1 MKNSELWRALG
12 RNTIISMVLFG
23 ALLGL
28 LWLAEMIFPS
38 MTLLK
43 WHDKW
48 HDPAWVVGIPASII
62 GVAYILTIRDPHN
75 YTGFYAGIIMSI
87 LLGIQFIL
95 QGGYDSAFL
104 FFLVFIPFQMMSIY
118 KWSRNKEEGGASF
131 EPKFLDTPRLVMS
144 IAMLVIITAGD
155 YVLSTFALMHD
166 GLTDN
171 MPVKILN
178 GLLISSSFLA
188 NYWLIYRKTDSWIYW
203 FIYSVAG
210 IGLFI
215 ILGNVFSI
223 VLFTFFLVINSMAGL
238 AWIKGTSKEN
248 LNWVKIEPAQLMDF
262 LLAKMGGMAKSSVKQ
277 LLGQRR
283 VKVGNA
289 IQTRHDF
296 ALKKGDVVTV
306 SSGRG
311 NSQLTHP
318 KLKIVYEDDDLIV
331 VNKQPGL
338 LTVAATPGSSETTA
352 YSILRAYVKKQNAR
366 AGIYVVHRLD
376 RETSGLLVFARSE
389 ELQHYMREYW
399 RELVTERTYIALAEG
414 VLKPAEGKITTWLT
428 EDKRN
433 AVVYSSPVDDGG
445 DIAITNY
452 KTLRSSADGQYSLVE
467 LHLET
472 GRTNQ
477 IRVHLASK
485 GCPVVG
491 DRKYGHGNEYSPID
505 RLCLH
510 AKVLAFI
517 HPVTEKTVRFE
528 SPVPKEFNRVL
539 V

>member
-1 MKNSELWRALG
+1 MIKRKADTILKVSEQ
-12 RNTIISMVLFG
+12 V
-23 ALLGL
+23 
-28 LWLAEMIFPS
+28 
-38 MTLLK
+38 
-43 WHDKW
+43 
-48 HDPAWVVGIPASII
+48 
-62 GVAYILTIRDPHN
+62 
-75 YTGFYAGIIMSI
+75 
-87 LLGIQFIL
+87 
-95 QGGYDSAFL
+95 
-104 FFLVFIPFQMMSIY
+104 
-118 KWSRNKEEGGASF
+118 
-131 EPKFLDTPRLVMS
+131 
-144 IAMLVIITAGD
+144 
-155 YVLSTFALMHD
+155 ALMEF
-166 GLTDN
+166 
-171 MPVKILN
+171 
-178 GLLISSSFLA
+178 LIS
-188 NYWLIYRKTDSWIYW
+188 
-203 FIYSVAG
+203 
-210 IGLFI
+210 
-215 ILGNVFSI
+215 
-223 VLFTFFLVINSMAGL
+223 
-238 AWIKGTSKEN
+238 
-248 LNWVKIEPAQLMDF
+248 
-262 LLAKMGGMAKSSVKQ
+262 KMGGMAKSSVKQ

-283 VKVGNA
+283 VKVGNVV
-289 IQTRHDF
+289 QTRHDF
-296 ALKKGDVVTV
+296 ALKAGDIVTV

-389 ELQHYMREYW
+389 ELQHYMRQYW

-414 VLKPAEGKITTWLT
+414 VLEPREGKITTWLT

-452 KTLRSSADGQYSLVE
+452 KVLKTSNYGTTLNSPLSTINYQLVE

-491 DRKYGHGNEYSPID
+491 DRKYGHGNESSPID

-510 AKVLAFI
+510 AKVLEFI
-517 HPVTEKTVRFE
+517 HPVTEKKVRFE

-539 V
+539 Q

>member
-1 MKNSELWRALG
+1 MIKRKQD
-12 RNTIISMVLFG
+12 TI
-23 ALLGL
+23 
-28 LWLAEMIFPS
+28 
-38 MTLLK
+38 LK
-43 WHDKW
+43 
-48 HDPAWVVGIPASII
+48 
-62 GVAYILTIRDPHN
+62 VAD
-75 YTGFYAGIIMSI
+75 
-87 LLGIQFIL
+87 
-95 QGGYDSAFL
+95 
-104 FFLVFIPFQMMSIY
+104 
-118 KWSRNKEEGGASF
+118 
-131 EPKFLDTPRLVMS
+131 
-144 IAMLVIITAGD
+144 
-155 YVLSTFALMHD
+155 
-166 GLTDN
+166 
-171 MPVKILN
+171 
-178 GLLISSSFLA
+178 
-188 NYWLIYRKTDSWIYW
+188 
-203 FIYSVAG
+203 
-210 IGLFI
+210 
-215 ILGNVFSI
+215 
-223 VLFTFFLVINSMAGL
+223 
-238 AWIKGTSKEN
+238 
-248 LNWVKIEPAQLMDF
+248 PAQLMDF

-289 IQTRHDF
+289 VQTRHDF
-296 ALKKGDVVTV
+296 ALKVGDVVTV

-352 YSILRAYVKKQNAR
+352 FSILRAYVKKQNAR
-366 AGIYVVHRLD
+366 AGIFVVHRLD
-376 RETSGLLVFARSE
+376 RETSGLLVFARSQ

-399 RELVTERTYIALAEG
+399 RELVTERTYIALTEG
-414 VLKPAEGKITTWLT
+414 VLEPREGQIRSWFT

-433 AVVYSSPVDDGG
+433 AIVYSSPVDDGG
-445 DIAITNY
+445 DLAITNY
-452 KTLRSSADGQYSLVE
+452 KTLKTSPVTSNPSPVTPQYSLVE

-491 DRKYGHGNEYSPID
+491 DRKYGHGNDSSPID

-528 SPVPKEFNRVL
+528 SPVPKEFNRVIL
-539 V
+539 

>member
-1 MKNSELWRALG
+1 MIKRKAD
-12 RNTIISMVLFG
+12 TVLKV
-23 ALLGL
+23 
-28 LWLAEMIFPS
+28 S
-38 MTLLK
+38 
-43 WHDKW
+43 
-48 HDPAWVVGIPASII
+48 
-62 GVAYILTIRDPHN
+62 
-75 YTGFYAGIIMSI
+75 
-87 LLGIQFIL
+87 
-95 QGGYDSAFL
+95 
-104 FFLVFIPFQMMSIY
+104 
-118 KWSRNKEEGGASF
+118 
-131 EPKFLDTPRLVMS
+131 
-144 IAMLVIITAGD
+144 
-155 YVLSTFALMHD
+155 
-166 GLTDN
+166 
-171 MPVKILN
+171 
-178 GLLISSSFLA
+178 
-188 NYWLIYRKTDSWIYW
+188 
-203 FIYSVAG
+203 
-210 IGLFI
+210 
-215 ILGNVFSI
+215 
-223 VLFTFFLVINSMAGL
+223 
-238 AWIKGTSKEN
+238 
-248 LNWVKIEPAQLMDF
+248 EPAPLMEF
-262 LLAKMGGMAKSSVKQ
+262 LIAKMGGMARSSVKQ

-296 ALKKGDVVTV
+296 VLKAGDVVTV

-318 KLKIVYEDDDLIV
+318 KLRIVYEDDDLIV

-366 AGIYVVHRLD
+366 AGVYVVHRLD

-389 ELQHYMREYW
+389 ELQHYMRQYW
-399 RELVTERTYIALAEG
+399 RDLVTERTYIAVAEG
-414 VLKPAEGKITTWLT
+414 VLEPREGKITTWLT

-452 KTLRSSADGQYSLVE
+452 KTLRVASNPLTTNPLTPQYSLVE

-491 DRKYGHGNEYSPID
+491 DRKYGHGNETSPID

-528 SPVPKEFNRVL
+528 SPVPKEFNRL
-539 V
+539 LAL

>member
-1 MKNSELWRALG
+1 MIKRKAD
-12 RNTIISMVLFG
+12 TVL
-23 ALLGL
+23 
-28 LWLAEMIFPS
+28 
-38 MTLLK
+38 K
-43 WHDKW
+43 
-48 HDPAWVVGIPASII
+48 
-62 GVAYILTIRDPHN
+62 VA
-75 YTGFYAGIIMSI
+75 
-87 LLGIQFIL
+87 
-95 QGGYDSAFL
+95 
-104 FFLVFIPFQMMSIY
+104 
-118 KWSRNKEEGGASF
+118 
-131 EPKFLDTPRLVMS
+131 
-144 IAMLVIITAGD
+144 
-155 YVLSTFALMHD
+155 
-166 GLTDN
+166 
-171 MPVKILN
+171 
-178 GLLISSSFLA
+178 
-188 NYWLIYRKTDSWIYW
+188 
-203 FIYSVAG
+203 
-210 IGLFI
+210 
-215 ILGNVFSI
+215 
-223 VLFTFFLVINSMAGL
+223 
-238 AWIKGTSKEN
+238 
-248 LNWVKIEPAQLMDF
+248 EPAQLMDF
-262 LLAKMGGMAKSSVKQ
+262 LLAKMGGMAKASVKQ

-296 ALKKGDVVTV
+296 ALKAGDVVTV

-352 YSILRAYVKKQNAR
+352 FSILRAYVKKQNAR
-366 AGIYVVHRLD
+366 ASIYVVHRLD

-399 RELVTERTYIALAEG
+399 RDLVTERTYIALAEG
-414 VLKPAEGKITTWLT
+414 VLEPREGKITTWLT

-452 KTLRSSADGQYSLVE
+452 KTLKVSPVTGTPSPLTPQYSLVE

-491 DRKYGHGNEYSPID
+491 DRKYGHGNESSPID

-539 V
+539 M

>member
-1 MKNSELWRALG
+1 MIKRKQD
-12 RNTIISMVLFG
+12 TVLKV
-23 ALLGL
+23 
-28 LWLAEMIFPS
+28 AEEAP
-38 MTLLK
+38 
-43 WHDKW
+43 
-48 HDPAWVVGIPASII
+48 
-62 GVAYILTIRDPHN
+62 
-75 YTGFYAGIIMSI
+75 
-87 LLGIQFIL
+87 
-95 QGGYDSAFL
+95 
-104 FFLVFIPFQMMSIY
+104 
-118 KWSRNKEEGGASF
+118 
-131 EPKFLDTPRLVMS
+131 
-144 IAMLVIITAGD
+144 
-155 YVLSTFALMHD
+155 
-166 GLTDN
+166 
-171 MPVKILN
+171 
-178 GLLISSSFLA
+178 
-188 NYWLIYRKTDSWIYW
+188 
-203 FIYSVAG
+203 
-210 IGLFI
+210 
-215 ILGNVFSI
+215 
-223 VLFTFFLVINSMAGL
+223 
-238 AWIKGTSKEN
+238 
-248 LNWVKIEPAQLMDF
+248 LMDF
-262 LLAKMGGMAKSSVKQ
+262 LIAKMGGMTKSSVKQ

-289 IQTRHDF
+289 VQTRHDF
-296 ALKKGDVVTV
+296 ALNAGDVVTV

-311 NSQLTHP
+311 NSQLNHP

-352 YSILRAYVKKQNAR
+352 YSILRAYVKRQNAR

-376 RETSGLLVFARSE
+376 RETSGLLVFARSQ

-414 VLKPAEGKITTWLT
+414 ILEPREGKITTWLT

-452 KTLRSSADGQYSLVE
+452 KTLRVSQMTNDQLPMTNKCYSLVE

-491 DRKYGHGNEYSPID
+491 DRKYGHGNESSPID

-539 V
+539 M

>member
-1 MKNSELWRALG
+1 MIKRKQD
-12 RNTIISMVLFG
+12 TVL
-23 ALLGL
+23 
-28 LWLAEMIFPS
+28 
-38 MTLLK
+38 K
-43 WHDKW
+43 
-48 HDPAWVVGIPASII
+48 
-62 GVAYILTIRDPHN
+62 VAD
-75 YTGFYAGIIMSI
+75 
-87 LLGIQFIL
+87 
-95 QGGYDSAFL
+95 GG
-104 FFLVFIPFQMMSIY
+104 
-118 KWSRNKEEGGASF
+118 
-131 EPKFLDTPRLVMS
+131 
-144 IAMLVIITAGD
+144 
-155 YVLSTFALMHD
+155 
-166 GLTDN
+166 
-171 MPVKILN
+171 
-178 GLLISSSFLA
+178 
-188 NYWLIYRKTDSWIYW
+188 
-203 FIYSVAG
+203 
-210 IGLFI
+210 
-215 ILGNVFSI
+215 
-223 VLFTFFLVINSMAGL
+223 
-238 AWIKGTSKEN
+238 
-248 LNWVKIEPAQLMDF
+248 QLMDF
-262 LLAKMGGMAKSSVKQ
+262 LMAKMGGMARSSVKQ

-296 ALKKGDVVTV
+296 MLKAGDIVTV

-318 KLKIVYEDDDLIV
+318 KLRIVYEDDDLIV

-389 ELQHYMREYW
+389 ELQHYMRQYW
-399 RELVTERTYIALAEG
+399 RELVTERTYIALTEG
-414 VLKPAEGKITTWLT
+414 VLSPREGKITTWLT

-452 KTLRSSADGQYSLVE
+452 KVLKTTTTPPHPSPQGRESGSRHFSSLEGRSGGVIYSLVE

-491 DRKYGHGNEYSPID
+491 DRKYGHGNESSPID

-517 HPVTEKTVRFE
+517 HPVTEKTIRFE

>member
-1 MKNSELWRALG
+1 
-12 RNTIISMVLFG
+12 
-23 ALLGL
+23 
-28 LWLAEMIFPS
+28 
-38 MTLLK
+38 
-43 WHDKW
+43 
-48 HDPAWVVGIPASII
+48 
-62 GVAYILTIRDPHN
+62 
-75 YTGFYAGIIMSI
+75 
-87 LLGIQFIL
+87 
-95 QGGYDSAFL
+95 
-104 FFLVFIPFQMMSIY
+104 
-118 KWSRNKEEGGASF
+118 
-131 EPKFLDTPRLVMS
+131 
-144 IAMLVIITAGD
+144 
-155 YVLSTFALMHD
+155 
-166 GLTDN
+166 
-171 MPVKILN
+171 
-178 GLLISSSFLA
+178 
-188 NYWLIYRKTDSWIYW
+188 
-203 FIYSVAG
+203 
-210 IGLFI
+210 
-215 ILGNVFSI
+215 
-223 VLFTFFLVINSMAGL
+223 
-238 AWIKGTSKEN
+238 
-248 LNWVKIEPAQLMDF
+248 MDF
-262 LLAKMGGMAKSSVKQ
+262 LIAKMGGMARSSVKQ
-277 LLGQRR
+277 LLCQRR
-283 VKVGNA
+283 VKVGNVV
-289 IQTRHDF
+289 QTRHDF
-296 ALKKGDVVTV
+296 ALNSGDVVTV

-338 LTVAATPGSSETTA
+338 LTVATTPGSKETTVM
-352 YSILRAYVKKQNAR
+352 SILRAYVKKQNAR
-366 AGIYVVHRLD
+366 ANIYVVHRLD

-414 VLKPAEGKITTWLT
+414 VLEPREGKITTWLT

-452 KTLRSSADGQYSLVE
+452 KVLRTTPPLSGEGREGASYSLVE

-539 V
+539 L

>member
-1 MKNSELWRALG
+1 MKRKAD
-12 RNTIISMVLFG
+12 TVLKV
-23 ALLGL
+23 
-28 LWLAEMIFPS
+28 S
-38 MTLLK
+38 
-43 WHDKW
+43 
-48 HDPAWVVGIPASII
+48 
-62 GVAYILTIRDPHN
+62 
-75 YTGFYAGIIMSI
+75 
-87 LLGIQFIL
+87 
-95 QGGYDSAFL
+95 
-104 FFLVFIPFQMMSIY
+104 
-118 KWSRNKEEGGASF
+118 
-131 EPKFLDTPRLVMS
+131 
-144 IAMLVIITAGD
+144 
-155 YVLSTFALMHD
+155 
-166 GLTDN
+166 
-171 MPVKILN
+171 
-178 GLLISSSFLA
+178 
-188 NYWLIYRKTDSWIYW
+188 
-203 FIYSVAG
+203 
-210 IGLFI
+210 
-215 ILGNVFSI
+215 
-223 VLFTFFLVINSMAGL
+223 
-238 AWIKGTSKEN
+238 
-248 LNWVKIEPAQLMDF
+248 EPAQLMDF
-262 LLAKMGGMAKSSVKQ
+262 LIAKMGGMARSSVKQ

-296 ALKKGDVVTV
+296 ALKAGDVVTV

-338 LTVAATPGSSETTA
+338 LTVAATPGSSETTVM
-352 YSILRAYVKKQNAR
+352 SILRAYVKRQNAR
-366 AGIYVVHRLD
+366 AGVYVVHRLD

-389 ELQHYMREYW
+389 ELQHYMRQYW
-399 RELVTERTYIALAEG
+399 RELVTDRTYIALAEG
-414 VLKPAEGKITTWLT
+414 VLEPREGKITTWLT

-452 KTLRSSADGQYSLVE
+452 KTLRVASNPLTTNPLTPQYSLVE

-491 DRKYGHGNEYSPID
+491 DRKYGHGNESSPID

-510 AKVLAFI
+510 AKVLEFI
-517 HPVTEKTVRFE
+517 HPVTEKKVRFE

>member
-1 MKNSELWRALG
+1 MIRKQD
-12 RNTIISMVLFG
+12 TILR
-23 ALLGL
+23 
-28 LWLAEMIFPS
+28 
-38 MTLLK
+38 
-43 WHDKW
+43 
-48 HDPAWVVGIPASII
+48 
-62 GVAYILTIRDPHN
+62 VA
-75 YTGFYAGIIMSI
+75 
-87 LLGIQFIL
+87 
-95 QGGYDSAFL
+95 
-104 FFLVFIPFQMMSIY
+104 
-118 KWSRNKEEGGASF
+118 
-131 EPKFLDTPRLVMS
+131 
-144 IAMLVIITAGD
+144 
-155 YVLSTFALMHD
+155 
-166 GLTDN
+166 
-171 MPVKILN
+171 
-178 GLLISSSFLA
+178 
-188 NYWLIYRKTDSWIYW
+188 
-203 FIYSVAG
+203 
-210 IGLFI
+210 
-215 ILGNVFSI
+215 
-223 VLFTFFLVINSMAGL
+223 
-238 AWIKGTSKEN
+238 
-248 LNWVKIEPAQLMDF
+248 EPATLMDF
-262 LLAKMGGMAKSSVKQ
+262 LIAKMGGMARSSVKQ

-289 IQTRHDF
+289 VQTRHDF
-296 ALKKGDVVTV
+296 ALKAGDVVTV

-338 LTVAATPGSSETTA
+338 LTVAAKPGSSETTA

-366 AGIYVVHRLD
+366 AGIFVVHRLD
-376 RETSGLLVFARSE
+376 RETSGLLVFARSQ
-389 ELQHYMREYW
+389 ELQQYMRTYW

-414 VLKPAEGKITTWLT
+414 VLDPREGKITTWLT

-452 KTLRSSADGQYSLVE
+452 KTLKVSPVTGNPSAVTPQYSLVE

-491 DRKYGHGNEYSPID
+491 DRKYGHGNDSSPID

-539 V
+539 M

>member
-1 MKNSELWRALG
+1 MIKRKQD
-12 RNTIISMVLFG
+12 TI
-23 ALLGL
+23 
-28 LWLAEMIFPS
+28 
-38 MTLLK
+38 LK
-43 WHDKW
+43 
-48 HDPAWVVGIPASII
+48 V
-62 GVAYILTIRDPHN
+62 T
-75 YTGFYAGIIMSI
+75 
-87 LLGIQFIL
+87 
-95 QGGYDSAFL
+95 
-104 FFLVFIPFQMMSIY
+104 
-118 KWSRNKEEGGASF
+118 
-131 EPKFLDTPRLVMS
+131 
-144 IAMLVIITAGD
+144 
-155 YVLSTFALMHD
+155 
-166 GLTDN
+166 
-171 MPVKILN
+171 
-178 GLLISSSFLA
+178 
-188 NYWLIYRKTDSWIYW
+188 
-203 FIYSVAG
+203 
-210 IGLFI
+210 
-215 ILGNVFSI
+215 
-223 VLFTFFLVINSMAGL
+223 
-238 AWIKGTSKEN
+238 
-248 LNWVKIEPAQLMDF
+248 EPAPLMDF
-262 LLAKMGGMAKSSVKQ
+262 LIAKMGGMARSSVKQ

-283 VKVGNA
+283 VKVGNVV
-289 IQTRHDF
+289 QTRHDF
-296 ALKKGDVVTV
+296 ALNSGDVVTV

-338 LTVAATPGSSETTA
+338 LTVATTPGSKETTVM
-352 YSILRAYVKKQNAR
+352 SILRAYVKKQNAR
-366 AGIYVVHRLD
+366 ANIYVVHRLD

-414 VLKPAEGKITTWLT
+414 VLEPREGKITTWLT

-452 KTLRSSADGQYSLVE
+452 KTLRVSQIPNDQSSMDNHRQSIVPRQSSNRQLVYSLVE

-539 V
+539 Q

>member
-1 MKNSELWRALG
+1 MVKRKADTVLKVSEG
-12 RNTIISMVLFG
+12 
-23 ALLGL
+23 
-28 LWLAEMIFPS
+28 
-38 MTLLK
+38 
-43 WHDKW
+43 
-48 HDPAWVVGIPASII
+48 
-62 GVAYILTIRDPHN
+62 
-75 YTGFYAGIIMSI
+75 
-87 LLGIQFIL
+87 
-95 QGGYDSAFL
+95 
-104 FFLVFIPFQMMSIY
+104 
-118 KWSRNKEEGGASF
+118 
-131 EPKFLDTPRLVMS
+131 
-144 IAMLVIITAGD
+144 
-155 YVLSTFALMHD
+155 
-166 GLTDN
+166 
-171 MPVKILN
+171 
-178 GLLISSSFLA
+178 
-188 NYWLIYRKTDSWIYW
+188 
-203 FIYSVAG
+203 
-210 IGLFI
+210 
-215 ILGNVFSI
+215 
-223 VLFTFFLVINSMAGL
+223 
-238 AWIKGTSKEN
+238 
-248 LNWVKIEPAQLMDF
+248 AQLMDF
-262 LLAKMGGMAKSSVKQ
+262 LIAKMGGMARSSVKQ

-296 ALKKGDVVTV
+296 MLKEGDVVTV

-318 KLKIVYEDDDLIV
+318 KLRIVYEDDDLIV

-338 LTVAATPGSSETTA
+338 LTVSATPGSSETTA

-389 ELQHYMREYW
+389 ELQHYMRQYW

-414 VLKPAEGKITTWLT
+414 ILEPREGRITTWLT

-452 KTLRSSADGQYSLVE
+452 KVLRTAKGEGLEAKGYSLVE

-528 SPVPKEFNRVL
+528 SPVPREFNRVL
-539 V
+539 M

>member
-1 MKNSELWRALG
+1 MITKKIIMIRKQD
-12 RNTIISMVLFG
+12 TILRVQ
-23 ALLGL
+23 
-28 LWLAEMIFPS
+28 E
-38 MTLLK
+38 
-43 WHDKW
+43 
-48 HDPAWVVGIPASII
+48 PAS
-62 GVAYILTIRDPHN
+62 
-75 YTGFYAGIIMSI
+75 
-87 LLGIQFIL
+87 
-95 QGGYDSAFL
+95 
-104 FFLVFIPFQMMSIY
+104 
-118 KWSRNKEEGGASF
+118 
-131 EPKFLDTPRLVMS
+131 
-144 IAMLVIITAGD
+144 
-155 YVLSTFALMHD
+155 
-166 GLTDN
+166 
-171 MPVKILN
+171 
-178 GLLISSSFLA
+178 
-188 NYWLIYRKTDSWIYW
+188 
-203 FIYSVAG
+203 
-210 IGLFI
+210 
-215 ILGNVFSI
+215 
-223 VLFTFFLVINSMAGL
+223 
-238 AWIKGTSKEN
+238 
-248 LNWVKIEPAQLMDF
+248 LMDF
-262 LLAKMGGMAKSSVKQ
+262 LIAKMGGMARSSVKQ

-296 ALKKGDVVTV
+296 ALQPGDTVTV

-311 NSQLTHP
+311 NTQLTHP
-318 KLKIVYEDDDLIV
+318 KLRIVYEDDDLIV

-389 ELQHYMREYW
+389 ELQHYMRQYW
-399 RELVTERTYIALAEG
+399 RELVTERTYIALTEG
-414 VLKPAEGKITTWLT
+414 ILTPPEGQIKSWFT

-433 AVVYSSPVDDGG
+433 AMVYSSPVDDGG
-445 DIAITNY
+445 DLAITNY
-452 KTLRSSADGQYSLVE
+452 KVLKTSNSQTSINYQLSTINYQLVE

-491 DRKYGHGNEYSPID
+491 DRKYGHGNESSPID

-517 HPVTEKTVRFE
+517 HPVTERTVRFE

-539 V
+539 E

>member
-1 MKNSELWRALG
+1 MIKRKQD
-12 RNTIISMVLFG
+12 TVL
-23 ALLGL
+23 
-28 LWLAEMIFPS
+28 
-38 MTLLK
+38 K
-43 WHDKW
+43 
-48 HDPAWVVGIPASII
+48 
-62 GVAYILTIRDPHN
+62 
-75 YTGFYAGIIMSI
+75 
-87 LLGIQFIL
+87 
-95 QGGYDSAFL
+95 
-104 FFLVFIPFQMMSIY
+104 
-118 KWSRNKEEGGASF
+118 
-131 EPKFLDTPRLVMS
+131 
-144 IAMLVIITAGD
+144 
-155 YVLSTFALMHD
+155 
-166 GLTDN
+166 
-171 MPVKILN
+171 
-178 GLLISSSFLA
+178 
-188 NYWLIYRKTDSWIYW
+188 
-203 FIYSVAG
+203 VAG
-210 IGLFI
+210 G
-215 ILGNVFSI
+215 G
-223 VLFTFFLVINSMAGL
+223 
-238 AWIKGTSKEN
+238 
-248 LNWVKIEPAQLMDF
+248 QLMDF
-262 LLAKMGGMAKSSVKQ
+262 LMAKMGGMARSSVKQ

-296 ALKKGDVVTV
+296 MLKAGDIVTV

-318 KLKIVYEDDDLIV
+318 KLRIVYEDDDLIV

-389 ELQHYMREYW
+389 ELQHYMRQYW
-399 RELVTERTYIALAEG
+399 RELVTERTYIALTEG
-414 VLKPAEGKITTWLT
+414 VLSPREGKITTWLT

-452 KTLRSSADGQYSLVE
+452 KVLKTTTTPPHPSPQGRESGSRHFSSLEGRSGGVTYSLIE

-491 DRKYGHGNEYSPID
+491 DRKYGHGNESSPID

-517 HPVTEKTVRFE
+517 HPVTEKTIRFE

>member
-1 MKNSELWRALG
+1 
-12 RNTIISMVLFG
+12 
-23 ALLGL
+23 
-28 LWLAEMIFPS
+28 
-38 MTLLK
+38 
-43 WHDKW
+43 
-48 HDPAWVVGIPASII
+48 
-62 GVAYILTIRDPHN
+62 
-75 YTGFYAGIIMSI
+75 
-87 LLGIQFIL
+87 
-95 QGGYDSAFL
+95 
-104 FFLVFIPFQMMSIY
+104 
-118 KWSRNKEEGGASF
+118 
-131 EPKFLDTPRLVMS
+131 
-144 IAMLVIITAGD
+144 
-155 YVLSTFALMHD
+155 
-166 GLTDN
+166 
-171 MPVKILN
+171 
-178 GLLISSSFLA
+178 
-188 NYWLIYRKTDSWIYW
+188 
-203 FIYSVAG
+203 
-210 IGLFI
+210 
-215 ILGNVFSI
+215 
-223 VLFTFFLVINSMAGL
+223 
-238 AWIKGTSKEN
+238 
-248 LNWVKIEPAQLMDF
+248 MDF
-262 LLAKMGGMAKSSVKQ
+262 LIAKMGGMARSSVKQ

-296 ALKKGDVVTV
+296 ALKAGDVVTV

-366 AGIYVVHRLD
+366 AGVYVVHRLD

-389 ELQHYMREYW
+389 ELQHYMRQYW
-399 RELVTERTYIALAEG
+399 RDLVTERTYIALAEG
-414 VLKPAEGKITTWLT
+414 VLNPREGQIKSWFT

-445 DIAITNY
+445 DLAITNY
-452 KTLRSSADGQYSLVE
+452 KTLRVSSQPSAFSNQFYSLVE

-491 DRKYGHGNEYSPID
+491 DRKYGHGNESSPID

-528 SPVPKEFNRVL
+528 SPVPKEFNRVIL
-539 V
+539 

>member
-1 MKNSELWRALG
+1 MIKRKAD
-12 RNTIISMVLFG
+12 TVL
-23 ALLGL
+23 
-28 LWLAEMIFPS
+28 
-38 MTLLK
+38 K
-43 WHDKW
+43 
-48 HDPAWVVGIPASII
+48 
-62 GVAYILTIRDPHN
+62 VA
-75 YTGFYAGIIMSI
+75 
-87 LLGIQFIL
+87 
-95 QGGYDSAFL
+95 
-104 FFLVFIPFQMMSIY
+104 
-118 KWSRNKEEGGASF
+118 
-131 EPKFLDTPRLVMS
+131 
-144 IAMLVIITAGD
+144 
-155 YVLSTFALMHD
+155 
-166 GLTDN
+166 
-171 MPVKILN
+171 
-178 GLLISSSFLA
+178 
-188 NYWLIYRKTDSWIYW
+188 
-203 FIYSVAG
+203 
-210 IGLFI
+210 
-215 ILGNVFSI
+215 
-223 VLFTFFLVINSMAGL
+223 
-238 AWIKGTSKEN
+238 
-248 LNWVKIEPAQLMDF
+248 EPAALMDF
-262 LLAKMGGMAKSSVKQ
+262 LIAKMGGMARSSVKQ

-289 IQTRHDF
+289 VQTRHDF
-296 ALKKGDVVTV
+296 ALNAGDVVTV

-318 KLKIVYEDDDLIV
+318 KLRIVYEDDDLIV

-366 AGIYVVHRLD
+366 AGVYVVHRLD

-389 ELQHYMREYW
+389 ELQHSMREDW
-399 RELVTERTYIALAEG
+399 RELVQERTYIALAEG
-414 VLKPAEGKITTWLT
+414 VLEPREGKITTWLT

-452 KTLRSSADGQYSLVE
+452 KTLRTSAESQKSKVESNQVYSLVE

-539 V
+539 GN

>member
-1 MKNSELWRALG
+1 MIKRKQD
-12 RNTIISMVLFG
+12 TVL
-23 ALLGL
+23 
-28 LWLAEMIFPS
+28 
-38 MTLLK
+38 K
-43 WHDKW
+43 
-48 HDPAWVVGIPASII
+48 
-62 GVAYILTIRDPHN
+62 VA
-75 YTGFYAGIIMSI
+75 
-87 LLGIQFIL
+87 
-95 QGGYDSAFL
+95 
-104 FFLVFIPFQMMSIY
+104 
-118 KWSRNKEEGGASF
+118 EGG
-131 EPKFLDTPRLVMS
+131 
-144 IAMLVIITAGD
+144 
-155 YVLSTFALMHD
+155 
-166 GLTDN
+166 
-171 MPVKILN
+171 
-178 GLLISSSFLA
+178 
-188 NYWLIYRKTDSWIYW
+188 
-203 FIYSVAG
+203 
-210 IGLFI
+210 
-215 ILGNVFSI
+215 
-223 VLFTFFLVINSMAGL
+223 
-238 AWIKGTSKEN
+238 
-248 LNWVKIEPAQLMDF
+248 QLMDF
-262 LLAKMGGMAKSSVKQ
+262 LMAKMGGMARSSVKQ

-296 ALKKGDVVTV
+296 MLKAGDIVTV

-318 KLKIVYEDDDLIV
+318 KLRIVYEDDDLIV

-389 ELQHYMREYW
+389 ELQHYMRQYW
-399 RELVTERTYIALAEG
+399 RELVTERTYIALTEG
-414 VLKPAEGKITTWLT
+414 VLSPREGKITTWLT

-452 KTLRSSADGQYSLVE
+452 KTLKATTTPPHPSPQGRESGSRHFSSLEGRSGGVTYSLVE

-491 DRKYGHGNEYSPID
+491 DRKYGHGNESSPID

-517 HPVTEKTVRFE
+517 HPVTEKTIRFE